1 MPQLSDE
8 ADLLC
13 SDVRVLDSLVLAAED
28 GSGTFTDDSNGVN
41 LSLPVGISMS
51 DFLNGTLE
59 VVGSM
64 AGASVVR
71 ADDNVQIQQ
80 MHKVKTPSKRTPRKL
95 LEAPSSGHN
104 DGGIGTTRKISIA
117 EDNPSMLLFD
127 QWLASVTE
135 QINQTMHYGMPE
147 TPAPLVYTIPH
158 SFFDCLRE
166 RLSSGGRKKRL
177 PNSTVVFQR
186 NDRPPFA
193 TLTRYTWHL
202 TNAVHL
208 KQIFDT
214 STVSI
219 KKKKFL
225 KTKLTCVNAS
235 ICFTDSIR
243 ISKKFCRES

>member
-64 AGASVVR
+64 AGGASLVR
-71 ADDNVQIQQ
+71 TDDNVQIQQ

-95 LEAPSSGHN
+95 LEAPSSGHGDN
-104 DGGIGTTRKISIA
+104 GICSTRKISTT
-117 EDNPSMLLFD
+117 EDNASMLLFE

-135 QINQTMHYGMPE
+135 QINQSMHYGMPG

-214 STVSI
+214 TTVSI
-219 KKKKFL
+219 
-225 KTKLTCVNAS
+225 
-235 ICFTDSIR
+235 
-243 ISKKFCRES
+243 